1 MFTNTPEISALGQ
14 AQFDKAIR
22 LSSIVLASA
31 ERFANL
37 QLDLTRK
44 LLADNA
50 KNFKSLAEV
59 KDPKAFAD
67 LQSGLAQPALDQA
80 FAVARN
86 VYDAAVATQN
96 ELTSFVE
103 EQIAEGNKA
112 LLSSLDRLSKNAP
125 AGSDVAVSAL
135 KTFVNSSN
143 AAFESVSKT
152 AKKVGAEIAEASV
165 EAATHSAKAATDAV
179 SRKKTASTAA

>member
-14 AQFDKAIR
+14 AQFDKAVR

-67 LQSGLAQPALDQA
+67 L
-80 FAVARN
+80 
-86 VYDAAVATQN
+86 
-96 ELTSFVE
+96 
-103 EQIAEGNKA
+103 
-112 LLSSLDRLSKNAP
+112 
-125 AGSDVAVSAL
+125 
-135 KTFVNSSN
+135 
-143 AAFESVSKT
+143 
-152 AKKVGAEIAEASV
+152 
-165 EAATHSAKAATDAV
+165 
-179 SRKKTASTAA
+179 